1 MTDDLSDYIEAM
13 PIMHNNLGTTE
24 CDDDIYVRVE
34 DYEELERENAELT
47 KQIEQLKC
55 CGNCKHWGLR
65 KYVKILSYNNV
76 KVWKYGQLHKLGVYK
91 MSERYQKKIRKE
103 ISAKYKQMFQQV
115 LNKLESEA
123 KSQNF
128 FQRLKISMKYL
139 FEKKIDL
146 F

>member
-1 MTDDLSDYIEAM
+1 
-13 PIMHNNLGTTE
+13 
-24 CDDDIYVRVE
+24 
-34 DYEELERENAELT
+34 
-47 KQIEQLKC
+47 
-55 CGNCKHWGLR
+55 
-65 KYVKILSYNNV
+65 
-76 KVWKYGQLHKLGVYK
+76 

-139 FEKKIDL
+139 FEKKLICFELGKQNERKNMQNLHL
-146 F
+146 FCGRK

>member
-1 MTDDLSDYIEAM
+1 
-13 PIMHNNLGTTE
+13 
-24 CDDDIYVRVE
+24 
-34 DYEELERENAELT
+34 
-47 KQIEQLKC
+47 
-55 CGNCKHWGLR
+55 
-65 KYVKILSYNNV
+65 
-76 KVWKYGQLHKLGVYK
+76 